1 MGCWREQQ
9 NVSAMNFQ
17 ILTFER
23 LYYAQNDLS
32 HRWIWPRWLP
42 CLCAALSNGRH
53 EITKSLP
60 SIGIERS
67 DWKHKIG
74 SVACDGLVSAMCR
87 IERDTVAPGKLVKST
102 DYGIKSL
109 AQAIFADV
117 VPAPNSI
124 ACSPLAYHT
133 YALSTIRTTSIV
145 LSGNSVRL

>member
-17 ILTFER
+17 ILASER

-87 IERDTVAPGKLVKST
+87 IERDTVTLGKVVKST
-102 DYGIKSL
+102 VHGIESL
-109 AQAIFADV
+109 AQTIFADV
-117 VPAPNSI
+117 VPAPNLVT
-124 ACSPLAYHT
+124 CSPFAYHT
-133 YALSTIRTTSIV
+133 YALSTIRMTSIV
-145 LSGNSVRL
+145 LSGSRVRL